1 MFALPCLLRFSLL
14 YIESLFKSIFYLVYY
29 YSICFQNIY
38 LSFKRQIKV
47 CLLLSTRLP
56 SSANPST
63 ISGGV
68 SVEGLVWGGTL
79 YVNEDSKCWVKTEKK

>member
-68 SVEGLVWGGTL
+68 SVEGLVGGGPFM
-79 YVNEDSKCWVKTEKK
+79 